1 MNWKRLL
8 LPGILAA
15 YAAFCVYTYL
25 TKDSEQSD
33 PSYGS
38 SALTGLILL
47 GLIILAGY
55 VIYRVLYAY
64 RFKLLHR
71 RVTPTLDGT
80 QLVFNFKTI
89 VGWSHKEDIVDL
101 SKVAHILV
109 NKSHVEPADYV
120 EFWSADPKAQY
131 KGQRLAQTNPDAV
144 LVGRVNV
151 DVLHGSKALR
161 EQLTELLRSFYGAN
175 INVAPDVNLSTWE
188 STMVLPQVPEARV
201 S

>member
-15 YAAFCVYTYL
+15 YGALCVYTYL
-25 TKDSEQSD
+25 AKDNEQSN

-64 RFKLLHR
+64 RFKLLYAK
-71 RVTPTLDGT
+71 VTPTLEGT

-89 VGWSHKEDIVDL
+89 AGWSHKEDIVDL

-131 KGQRLAQTNPDAV
+131 QGQRLTQTNPDAI

-151 DVLHGSKALR
+151 DVLHGNKALR
-161 EQLTELLRSFYGAN
+161 EQLTELLRNFYGTN
-175 INVAPDVNLSTWE
+175 TNVAPDVNLSTWE
-188 STMVLPQVPEARV
+188 STMVLPQVPEVRV
-201 S
+201 N